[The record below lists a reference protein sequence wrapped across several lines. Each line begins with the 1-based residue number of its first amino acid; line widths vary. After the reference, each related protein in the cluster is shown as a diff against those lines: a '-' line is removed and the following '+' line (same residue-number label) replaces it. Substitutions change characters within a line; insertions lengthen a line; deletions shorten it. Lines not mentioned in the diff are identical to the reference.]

1 MLQGVPSGNPRNV
14 GPLASLLAHRELIWQ
29 LGFREILGKYKG
41 SFLGLLWSLFN
52 PLLLLAIYTFV
63 FTQVFKARWVEGETT
78 GEFAIALFIGLIIH
92 GFFAECVTRAPG
104 LVIGNPSYVTKVI
117 FPLEILPFPSV
128 MAALFHAAASVIILL
143 LAQWLVAGNVPWT
156 AWLFPLILA
165 PLVVQVVAFS
175 WVLAAMAV
183 YVRDVAQT
191 VSILVTALL
200 FLSPVF
206 FPLQSL
212 PAYMHGIARWN
223 PLTIPI
229 EASRQV
235 LLWGQ
240 WPDWRQLAMYALA
253 SLAVAW
259 IGFALFQ
266 KSRRGFADVL

>member
-1 MLQGVPSGNPRNV
+1 MLQGVRSSNRRSA
-14 GPLASLLAHRELIWQ
+14 GPLASLLVHRELIWQ

-128 MAALFHAAASVIILL
+128 MAALFHTAASVVILL
-143 LAQWLVAGNVPWT
+143 LAQLLVAGSVPWT

-175 WVLAAMAV
+175 WVLAALAV

-212 PAYMHGIARWN
+212 PAYMQGIARWN

-240 WPDWRQLAMYALA
+240 WPDWRLLAMYALA